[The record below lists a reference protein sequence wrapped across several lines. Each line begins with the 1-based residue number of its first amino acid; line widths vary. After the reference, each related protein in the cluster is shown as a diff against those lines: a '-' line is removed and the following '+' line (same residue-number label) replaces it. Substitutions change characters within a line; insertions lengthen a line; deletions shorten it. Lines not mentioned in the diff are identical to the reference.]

1 LTPDADSGRAF
12 ALVRASKGAKI
23 MNDIMRIMQAADQA
37 ARWHRSQKRKGEA
50 AEPYVNHLLEVASLV
65 AQASDGD
72 ATCIIAALMHDVVE
86 DQEITFE
93 QVRALY
99 GDEVTDIVA
108 EVTDD
113 KSLLKQERKDLQ
125 VRKAPHKSRAAC
137 ILKLAD
143 KTSNVRAVVQTPPTH
158 WALERKQAYVAWA
171 RAVVEGLP
179 YKPAGLLAQF
189 EAATAAAD
197 AAFGKA
203 ANG

>member
-1 LTPDADSGRAF
+1 
-12 ALVRASKGAKI
+12 
-23 MNDIMRIMQAADQA
+23 MNDIIRIMQAADQA
-37 ARWHRSQKRKGEA
+37 ARWHKSQKRKGEA

-72 ATCIIAALMHDVVE
+72 ATCIIAALMHDAVE
-86 DQEITFE
+86 DQQEDQGVTFD
-93 QVRALY
+93 VIRSLY
-99 GDEVTDIVA
+99 GDEVTAIVA

-113 KSLLKQERKDLQ
+113 KSLLKHERKELQ
-125 VRKAPHKSRAAC
+125 VRNAPHKSRAAC

-143 KTSNVRAVVQTPPTH
+143 KTSNVRAVVETPPTH
-158 WALERKQAYVAWA
+158 WELARKQAYVAWA

-179 YKPAGLLAQF
+179 HKPAGLLALF

>member
-1 LTPDADSGRAF
+1 
-12 ALVRASKGAKI
+12 

-99 GDEVTDIVA
+99 GDEVTAIVA

-113 KSLLKQERKDLQ
+113 KSLPKAMRKDLQ
-125 VRKAPHKSRAAC
+125 VRKAPHKSRSAC

-143 KTSNVRAVVQTPPTH
+143 KTSNVRAVVETPPTH
-158 WALERKQAYVAWA
+158 WELERKQAYVAWA